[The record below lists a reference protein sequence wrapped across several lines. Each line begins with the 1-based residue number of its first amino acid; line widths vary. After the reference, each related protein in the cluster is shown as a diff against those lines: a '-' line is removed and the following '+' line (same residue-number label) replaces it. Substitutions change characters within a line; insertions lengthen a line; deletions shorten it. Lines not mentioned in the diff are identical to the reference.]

1 MLSGSE
7 MLHGL
12 LLPGF
17 TAGTAAGGRSFASFI
32 FEESSLKYRRNAFSS
47 AFVPVAEWEE
57 PMFL

>member
-1 MLSGSE
+1 